1 MLEAKFKNDP
11 SAKYTFYDT
20 ADQKKK
26 VDCLNLMCYLLIQI
40 FINNIR
46 IANVLE
52 HSEEHSGKHFL

>member
-26 VDCLNLMCYLLIQI
+26 SRLPKSY
-40 FINNIR
+40 
-46 IANVLE
+46 VLFT
-52 HSEEHSGKHFL
+52 HSNFY